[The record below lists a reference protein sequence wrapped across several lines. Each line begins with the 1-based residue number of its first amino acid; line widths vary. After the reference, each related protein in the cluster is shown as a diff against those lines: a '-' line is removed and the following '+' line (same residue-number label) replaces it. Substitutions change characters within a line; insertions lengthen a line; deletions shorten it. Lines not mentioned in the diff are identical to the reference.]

1 MRTFDPVAD
10 ISQNFLIPMMRS
22 TQLHTDTIDSSTA
35 ASVVQGKDGFLDFG
49 MV

>member
-10 ISQNFLIPMMRS
+10 IGQRFLIPMMRS
-22 TQLHTDTIDSSTA
+22 TQFHTNTIDSLTA
-35 ASVVQGKDGFLDFG
+35 ASVVKGKDSFLNFG